1 MDCAGPLN
9 AISRKKIKMQEAR
22 VEPRRVTRRA
32 RLTWIDLALVVV
44 VLLVLGGVSWRAGG
58 VFSYKWNWSTV
69 WPFVFR
75 FDQPSG
81 AWVPNLLVE
90 GLATTLRLAF
100 WGILVASVIG
110 TVMGFAR
117 VSRRLVFRLI
127 GTTYVMLIRNIPPVV
142 FVFVF
147 VYFIASQIMPTLAL
161 GDRVHALP
169 PTVQWWISVLFGTAK
184 LFDNFLLGLIC
195 LSVFS
200 GAYVTE
206 IVRAGLQSVP
216 KAQIEAGKSLGMNPA
231 DVTRFVV
238 LPLAFRNVLP
248 PLAGQLIQLIKD
260 SSLVSLVS
268 IQELTFM
275 AQDVQITTQRVF
287 EVFVFVGA
295 IYFAICF
302 TLSQVFS
309 LLERRY
315 ARALT

>member
-1 MDCAGPLN
+1 MANSLQAAG
-9 AISRKKIKMQEAR
+9 AR
-22 VEPRRVTRRA
+22 SRRVTKRV
-32 RLTWIDLALVVV
+32 RLTWVDLAILVVAA
-44 VLLVLGGVSWRAGG
+44 VLLGALLSRAGG
-58 VFSYKWNWSTV
+58 VFSYKWNWSSV
-69 WPFVFR
+69 WPFVYR
-75 FDQPSG
+75 FDEASA

-100 WGILVASVIG
+100 WGILVATVVG

-117 VSRRLVFRLI
+117 VSQRLVFRLI
-127 GTTYVMLIRNIPPVV
+127 GTAYVMLIRNIPPVV

-147 VYFIASQIMPTLAL
+147 VYFIASQIMPALAL
-161 GDRVHALP
+161 GDRIKTLS
-169 PTVQWWISVLFGTAK
+169 PTLQWWVSVLFATPK
-184 LFDNFLLGLIC
+184 LFDNFLLGLVC

-206 IVRAGLQSVP
+206 IVRAGLESVP
-216 KAQIEAGKSLGMNPA
+216 KAQIEACESLGMRPG
-231 DVTRFVV
+231 DVRRFVV
-238 LPLAFRNVLP
+238 LPQAIRNVLP
-248 PLAGQLIQLIKD
+248 PMAGQLIQLIKD

-295 IYFAICF
+295 IYFVICF

-309 LLERRY
+309 ALERRY
-315 ARALT
+315 ARALK